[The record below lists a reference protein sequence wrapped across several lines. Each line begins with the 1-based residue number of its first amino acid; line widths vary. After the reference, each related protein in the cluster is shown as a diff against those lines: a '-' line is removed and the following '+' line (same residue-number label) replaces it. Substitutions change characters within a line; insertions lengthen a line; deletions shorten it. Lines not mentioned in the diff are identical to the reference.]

1 MKHRKRASTS
11 PITAKKPITT
21 DELFFSVMR
30 GRLDRPLFFGGT
42 KTTMKLVTPI
52 NVSEHHLHRYLA
64 EFDFRYSNR
73 ELSDGQRTALAIKQA
88 EGKRL
93 WYAEPRQESENE

>member
-30 GRLDRPLFFGGT
+30 GRLDRPRFFLCG
-42 KTTMKLVTPI
+42 KLLQQDEKLGPFAGVEPSGDAAL
-52 NVSEHHLHRYLA
+52 VKLDAALKPGE
-64 EFDFRYSNR
+64 
-73 ELSDGQRTALAIKQA
+73 QRAPRTGEPKPVGAPVLTLPALDQA
-88 EGKRL
+88 PL
-93 WYAEPRQESENE
+93 L